1 MSDPGRLDL
10 TGSLAYLS
18 LGSNIG
24 EREASVLSA
33 VRAMEM
39 ENIVRVF
46 RISSLY
52 ETEPVASV
60 PMNDFVNAVVEVQPL
75 LCPEDLLKRLQTLE
89 RRMGRRGGHNMP
101 RTLDIDIVTV
111 GGRVLQSK
119 HLRIPHPSYDS
130 RLFVL
135 LPLQEIAPDFA
146 CPASGRSVAEMIG
159 ALPEQRRVTRIS
171 GRRVVGR

>member
-39 ENIVRVF
+39 ENIVRVS

-52 ETEPVASV
+52 ETEPIACQ

-89 RRMGRRGGHNMP
+89 ERMGRRGGHSMP
-101 RTLDIDIVTV
+101 RTLDIDIVTMDR
-111 GGRVLQSK
+111 RVLQSE
-119 HLRIPHPSYDS
+119 HLRIPHPSYDT

-146 CPASGRSVAEMIG
+146 CPASGRSVTEMIE
-159 ALPEQRRVTRIS
+159 ALPERRRVTRIS
-171 GRRVVGR
+171 GRRVVCG